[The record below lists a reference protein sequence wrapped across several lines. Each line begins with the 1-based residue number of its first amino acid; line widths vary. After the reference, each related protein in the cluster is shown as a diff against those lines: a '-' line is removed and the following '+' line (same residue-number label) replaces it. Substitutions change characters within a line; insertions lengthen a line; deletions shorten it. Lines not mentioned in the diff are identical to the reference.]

1 MLVIKQLPNIW
12 KPYRIL
18 ALAPHTDDYELGA
31 GGTIARLV
39 EAGCEVRTINFST
52 AHDERL
58 TEECWTAA
66 KVFTI
71 GRGSCFILDIQVDEF
86 PDYRQDILQ
95 TMVDMRNE
103 FHPDLVFCP
112 SSFDIHQ
119 DHQVVYQEAVRAF
132 KGTTILGWEQPW
144 NNLEF
149 RRQAIVALEERHF
162 DKKWAALCCYKS
174 QAHRPYMS
182 DTVQTAI
189 AAVNGA
195 FVGAEYAEAFE
206 VIRWVW
212 K

>member
-1 MLVIKQLPNIW
+1 MLTIRQLGDIW
-12 KPYRIL
+12 KPQRVL

-31 GGTIARLV
+31 GGTIARLI

-58 TEECWTAA
+58 AEECWAA
-66 KVFTI
+66 ARVLI
-71 GRGSCFILDIQVDEF
+71 GRGSCCIFNTPVDEF
-86 PDYRQDILQ
+86 PAHRQSILQ
-95 TMVDMRNE
+95 IMVDMRNE
-103 FHPDLVFCP
+103 FQPDLVLCP

-162 DKKWAALCCYKS
+162 DQKWAALCCYKS
-174 QAHRPYMS
+174 QAHRPYMQEWYQ
-182 DTVQTAI
+182 VAL
-189 AAVNGA
+189 ACVNGNLID
-195 FVGAEYAEAFE
+195 AEYAEAFE